1 MTEATDVAVTGN
13 VTEEFNTLVH
23 EWFAAVEKSDRDWVE
38 SHLAE
43 DFSDWLVPTGK
54 PLPRKQFIDIQM
66 GMSEF
71 KAELL
76 DLSVLE
82 TGGFVSAIYRIN
94 VREVF
99 PEPAD
104 QSEELKDAL
113 NFGDLHDL
121 LEGELLDPDSDD
133 PVVINTVLRR
143 RADDGELEVIHH
155 MLVGRAT

>member
-1 MTEATDVAVTGN
+1 MAEVSGTATGTG
-13 VTEEFNTLVH
+13 VTEGFNTLVH
-23 EWFAAVEKSDRDWVE
+23 EWFAAVEDSDRDWVE
-38 SHLAE
+38 AHLAE

-99 PEPAD
+99 PDPAD
-104 QSEELKDAL
+104 QSQELKDAL
-113 NFGDLHDL
+113 DHGDLHDL

-143 RADDGELEVIHH
+143 RGDGELEVIHH
-155 MLVGRAT
+155 MLVGRAV